1 MREIAEEYFI
11 LLGLTHE
18 VVPETNKFG
27 SKVYMG
33 PSPDEVALVD
43 AAREMEY
50 EFMRSSQAET
60 VIKIRGR

>member
-1 MREIAEEYFI
+1 MREIAEAYFI

-27 SKVYMG
+27 SKIYMG

-50 EFMRSSQAET
+50 
-60 VIKIRGR
+60 